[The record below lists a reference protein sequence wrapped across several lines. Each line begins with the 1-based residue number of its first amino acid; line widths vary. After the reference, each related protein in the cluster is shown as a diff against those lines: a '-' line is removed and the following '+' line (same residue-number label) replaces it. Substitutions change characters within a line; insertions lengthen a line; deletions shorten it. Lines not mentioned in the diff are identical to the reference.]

1 MPFSPPTALMFLPS
15 NSPNI
20 APSILMENTGFT
32 LFTSKTFSSSISRT

>member
-1 MPFSPPTALMFLPS
+1 MFLPS

-32 LFTSKTFSSSISRT
+32 LFTSKLLVRLYQERRVCRLI